1 MRTSESGFY
10 SKRFGCMSSIKK
22 RTLGKTGQ
30 SITEVSFGSVFIT
43 NNSGTNKDD
52 GIRVVQRAL
61 KLGVNYIDTSPFYHN
76 SHEVLGEALKCYKG
90 DYILGTKCG
99 RWDFKTGPYRDIDA
113 FKVQFEK
120 TLNDLHRESVDIL
133 YIHEADWA
141 VYWEEMEIPRTKLE
155 IDLNAD
161 YDYAASP
168 VAQFLQWAKDQG
180 LTRYLGISGNNAHL
194 MAKVLKEINLDI
206 DVVLMAYAYS
216 LIWRNAKEY
225 LLPLTNE
232 SGAGVIIG
240 TPLQQGRLSV
250 PHKEW
255 IEKPPEWMN
264 EDTRKRF
271 KALYD
276 IQIES
281 GLSLA
286 ELAMRFILADPDITA
301 VIPGAATIEQLE
313 ENIRCS
319 AAGPLPAEL
328 HEKLDKLGKVFPGIY
343 GRDY

>member
-1 MRTSESGFY
+1 
-10 SKRFGCMSSIKK
+10 MSSIKK
-22 RTLGKTGQ
+22 RALGKTGQ

-43 NNSGTNKDD
+43 DELGVKMDD
-52 GIRVVQRAL
+52 GIRVVKRAL
-61 KLGVNYIDTSPFYHN
+61 ELGVNYIDASPFYNN
-76 SHEVLGEALKCYKG
+76 SHEVLGEALDGYKG

-113 FKVQFEK
+113 YKVQFEN
-120 TLNDLHRESVDIL
+120 TLNDLRRESVDIF

-141 VYWEEMEIPRTKLE
+141 VYWEDMEIPRSKRV
-155 IDLNAD
+155 IDLHTD

-168 VAQFLQWAKDQG
+168 VAQFLQWVKDQG

-206 DVVLMAYAYS
+206 DVVLMAFAYS

-232 SGAGVIIG
+232 LGVGVIIG

-250 PHKEW
+250 PHEEW
-255 IEKPPEWMN
+255 LEDPPAWMN
-264 EDTRKRF
+264 EDTRIRF
-271 KALYD
+271 RALYD
-276 IQIES
+276 IQKES

-301 VIPGAATIEQLE
+301 VIPGPATIEQLE
-313 ENIRCS
+313 ENVRCS
-319 AAGPLPAEL
+319 ATGPLPAEL
-328 HEKLDKLGKVFPGIY
+328 HDKLDKLGKVFPGIR
-343 GRDY
+343 GIDH